1 MNWQHFHAL
10 LWVRWRLLV
19 NQMRRGGPVNAI
31 AAGFLAVIGVLAA
44 LVMFGSFLF
53 VGLFAFP
60 KDYPDALLYVWDGLV
75 VAFIFSWMIGLII
88 ELQRSEV
95 LSLDKLMHLPVSLK
109 GAFLINYLSS
119 FFSMSL
125 IVFVPAM
132 VALSLGVLFTWGP
145 SMLVV
150 LPLLAAF
157 IVMVTALTYQFQ
169 GWLASLITNPR
180 RRRTVIV
187 MVTMGVILM
196 GQVPNL
202 VNIIFIR
209 SWANTE
215 DPAITEFN
223 DRQEKLGA
231 ARNAGEID
239 EQVYKERQQE
249 NEMQKVARQR
259 ELKEDV
265 EQRLETSFVIGN
277 AIVPPG
283 WLPLGAEFAAKQ
295 NVLPGLLGTLG
306 FAGIA
311 WLSLWRAYQTTVRL
325 YTGQFTAG
333 KKAAV
338 AAIDTSPPAVKKA
351 TSALRLNVLEWRL
364 PWVSEPA
371 AAVALGGFRSLIRA
385 PEAKMM
391 LLTPLIMVVVF
402 GSLFMSNVFTPK
414 KSKESKGAQESLQQ
428 FIMPEFVPP
437 LVAYGA
443 MSMALLSIGQF
454 VGNQFGFDRGGFRA
468 LVLSAAPR
476 RQILLGKNL
485 AFAPLGLGLGLL
497 VSVLVQVIYPVRIDV
512 FLAEVPQLLSMYLLF
527 CMVANWLSIMAPMSI
542 RAGTMKP
549 VNPKVF
555 TVLLHVFSVLLYPVV
570 LAPVLLPLVAH
581 LLVEEVAGIRYLPV
595 DLVLSVLLCALVFF
609 LYQAVLTSEGQ
620 LLRRRELK
628 ILEAATAKTE

>member
-1 MNWQHFHAL
+1 MNWQHFRAL

-31 AAGFLAVIGVLAA
+31 AAGFLAAMGVLAA
-44 LVMFGSFLF
+44 LVMFASFLF
-53 VGLFAFP
+53 VGLFAFHR
-60 KDYPDALLYVWDGLV
+60 DYPEALLYVWDGLV
-75 VAFIFSWMIGLII
+75 VAFIFTWMIGLII

-109 GAFLINYLSS
+109 GAFLINYFSS
-119 FFSMSL
+119 YFSLSL

-132 VALSLGVLFTWGP
+132 VALSLGVVFTWGV
-145 SMLVV
+145 SMVVV

-169 GWLASLITNPR
+169 GWLATLITNPR

-187 MVTMGVILM
+187 LVTMSVILV
-196 GQVPNL
+196 GQVPNV
-202 VNIIFIR
+202 VNILFLR
-209 SWANTE
+209 SWGSRE

-223 DRQEKLGA
+223 QRQDELDA
-231 ARNAGEID
+231 AWKAGEID
-239 EQVYKERQQE
+239 DEFYLEMERQ
-249 NEMQKVARQR
+249 NEVQKLARQR
-259 ELKEDV
+259 ALSEELGQRV
-265 EQRLETSFVIGN
+265 ERSFIIGN

-283 WLPLGAEFAAKQ
+283 WLPLGAEFAARH
-295 NVLPGLLGTLG
+295 NVLPAVLGTLG

-311 WLSLWRAYQTTVRL
+311 WLSLWRAYQTTLRL

-333 KKAAV
+333 KKAPV
-338 AAIDTSPPAVKKA
+338 PVIDSPEPPVKKTA
-351 TSALRLNVLEWRL
+351 KPGLNLLEWRL

-371 AAVALGGFRSLIRA
+371 AAVALGGFRSLVRA

-402 GSLFMSNVFTPK
+402 GSLFMSGAFTPK
-414 KSKESKGAQESLQQ
+414 KSKDSKDAQESLQQ

-437 LVAYGA
+437 LMAYGA

-454 VGNQFGFDRGGFRA
+454 VGNQFGFDRDGFRA
-468 LVLSAAPR
+468 LVLSVAPR

-485 AFAPLGLGLGLL
+485 AFAPLGLGLGLI
-497 VSVLVQVIYPVRIDV
+497 VSALVQVIYPVRIDV

-555 TVLLHVFSVLLYPVV
+555 TVLLHVFSVMLYPVV
-570 LAPVLLPLVAH
+570 LAPVLLPLLAH

-595 DLVLSVLLCALVFF
+595 DLVLSVLLCVLVFF
-609 LYQAVLTSEGQ
+609 LYQAVLAWEGR
-620 LLRRRELK
+620 LLRKRELT
-628 ILEAATAKTE
+628 ILEAATKKTE

>member
-1 MNWQHFHAL
+1 
-10 LWVRWRLLV
+10 
-19 NQMRRGGPVNAI
+19 
-31 AAGFLAVIGVLAA
+31 
-44 LVMFGSFLF
+44 
-53 VGLFAFP
+53 
-60 KDYPDALLYVWDGLV
+60 
-75 VAFIFSWMIGLII
+75 
-88 ELQRSEV
+88 
-95 LSLDKLMHLPVSLK
+95 
-109 GAFLINYLSS
+109 
-119 FFSMSL
+119 
-125 IVFVPAM
+125 
-132 VALSLGVLFTWGP
+132 
-145 SMLVV
+145 
-150 LPLLAAF
+150 
-157 IVMVTALTYQFQ
+157 
-169 GWLASLITNPR
+169 
-180 RRRTVIV
+180 
-187 MVTMGVILM
+187 
-196 GQVPNL
+196 
-202 VNIIFIR
+202 
-209 SWANTE
+209 
-215 DPAITEFN
+215 
-223 DRQEKLGA
+223 
-231 ARNAGEID
+231 
-239 EQVYKERQQE
+239 
-249 NEMQKVARQR
+249 
-259 ELKEDV
+259 
-265 EQRLETSFVIGN
+265 
-277 AIVPPG
+277 
-283 WLPLGAEFAAKQ
+283 
-295 NVLPGLLGTLG
+295 
-306 FAGIA
+306 
-311 WLSLWRAYQTTVRL
+311 
-325 YTGQFTAG
+325 
-333 KKAAV
+333 
-338 AAIDTSPPAVKKA
+338 
-351 TSALRLNVLEWRL
+351 
-364 PWVSEPA
+364 
-371 AAVALGGFRSLIRA
+371 
-385 PEAKMM
+385 
-391 LLTPLIMVVVF
+391 MVVVF